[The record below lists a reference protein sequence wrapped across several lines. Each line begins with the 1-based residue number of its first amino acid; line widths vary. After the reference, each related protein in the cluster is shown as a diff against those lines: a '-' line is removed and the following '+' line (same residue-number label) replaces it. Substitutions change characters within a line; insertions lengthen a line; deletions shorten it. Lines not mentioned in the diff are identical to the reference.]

1 MRELSDIR
9 KELDELDA
17 RLCMLLARRAELTD
31 EAGEYKRTRGLP
43 VQDADRERIV
53 LARVRDIVRSQTPRR
68 SSGVRTAR
76 TAGFSGVNIQLRA
89 ADTAEEDAETKR
101 REGIVQWV
109 ADVYT
114 DIIRSSRE
122 RQQML
127 LDGTGTPNEE

>member
-1 MRELSDIR
+1 M
-9 KELDELDA
+9 
-17 RLCMLLARRAELTD
+17 
-31 EAGEYKRTRGLP
+31 
-43 VQDADRERIV
+43 
-53 LARVRDIVRSQTPRR
+53 
-68 SSGVRTAR
+68 RTAR

-101 REGIVQWV
+101 REGIARWV
-109 ADVYT
+109 ADVYN